1 MHAMIRQSK
10 LVLIRN
16 IIYYKHHF
24 VWRPVFLETMK
35 CLVKKKKK
43 KNDFQAN
50 PKEFFV
56 SEANFNKIDT
66 LNLNRR
72 KVSFLKNLNPPL
84 LSQWSV
90 VLQTSTQSSRGI
102 LRKRYDIDSPL
113 WIRLTASDNNGLIS
127 TDLIFGHSSILSS
140 TGTVFVT
147 IIWKRE
153 IWKKKLIFKSRCH
166 WIRGTVIPHF

>member
-1 MHAMIRQSK
+1 MTPCI
-10 LVLIRN
+10 
-16 IIYYKHHF
+16 
-24 VWRPVFLETMK
+24 MK

-50 PKEFFV
+50 PKDFFV

-147 IIWKRE
+147 II
-153 IWKKKLIFKSRCH
+153 
-166 WIRGTVIPHF
+166 